1 MPQSAESRP
10 ARRLVLVVGKGRSG
24 TSLLAGIL
32 GRLGFHIPQPEV
44 KADRTNPRGFS
55 EPRWVVR
62 FHKRLLHARGVT
74 AFDAR
79 SGAWDQ
85 LAELANDGDVV
96 GELSSW
102 LEAQLAKAE
111 NLVVKDPRIVWFL
124 PLWLRSA
131 DELDVRTSF
140 VTMIRHPAEVVA
152 SGRASYGTWQ
162 NDASRALSWLDVT
175 LHAEHATR
183 GVRRAFIRYDDLLE
197 DWAREVSR
205 CGEVLDVPWLAGI
218 DRARHPDVDA
228 FVDPALRRSPVGWDG
243 VRLPAALQSRSED
256 VWTQM
261 SGLAEPGG
269 DSEDARSRL
278 DAARVALPDLDLTA
292 SAGLPLVVRLMLLV
306 PPRYRARLPRPVVRV
321 ARRIV
326 RGRRERRVE
335 VS

>member
-32 GRLGFHIPQPEV
+32 GRLGFHVPQPEV

-74 AFDAR
+74 AFDTR

-96 GELSSW
+96 RELSSW

-124 PLWLRSA
+124 PLWRRSA
-131 DELDVRTSF
+131 DELDLRTLF

-183 GVRRAFIRYDDLLE
+183 GARRAFVRYDDLLE

-205 CGEVLDVPWLAGI
+205 CGEMLDVPLLAGI
-218 DRARHPDVDA
+218 DRARHPDVDG
-228 FVDPALRRSPVGWDG
+228 FVDPALRRSAVGWDG
-243 VRLPAALQSRSED
+243 VRLPPALQTMSEE

-261 SGLAEPGG
+261 SGLAEPAG
-269 DSEDARSRL
+269 DSEAARARL
-278 DAARVALPDLDLTA
+278 DASRRALQDLGTTG
-292 SAGLPLVVRLMLLV
+292 STGLPLVVRIMLLV
-306 PPRYRARLPRPVVRV
+306 PPRLRARLPLPVVHA
-321 ARRIV
+321 ARSIV
-326 RGRRERRVE
+326 RRRAR
-335 VS
+335 SG

>member
-1 MPQSAESRP
+1 VPQSAESRP

-32 GRLGFHIPQPEV
+32 GRLGFHVPQPEV

-85 LAELANDGDVV
+85 LAELANNGEVV

-102 LEAQLAKAE
+102 LEAQFAKAE

-124 PLWLRSA
+124 PLWLGSA

-140 VTMIRHPAEVVA
+140 VTMIRHPAEVVV

-183 GVRRAFIRYDDLLE
+183 GARRAFIRYDDLLE

-205 CGEVLDVPWLAGI
+205 CGEQVDVPWLAGI
-218 DRARHPDVDA
+218 DRARHPEVDA
-228 FVDPALRRSPVGWDG
+228 FVDPALRRSAVGWDG
-243 VRLPAALQSRSED
+243 VRLPAALQAMSED

-261 SGLAEPGG
+261 SGLAEPAG
-269 DSEDARSRL
+269 DNEEARARL
-278 DAARVALPDLDLTA
+278 DASRRALHDLGTTGRT
-292 SAGLPLVVRLMLLV
+292 GLPLVLRIMLLV
-306 PPRYRARLPRPVVRV
+306 PPRLRARFPRPIVHA

-326 RGRRERRVE
+326 RRRAR
-335 VS
+335 SS